1 MTTLRRKEGAMDL
14 FTYVRAWLAERLV
27 RAERG
32 QGSIEYVLLILGC
45 VLFLIAAAILLKGM
59 LAGAVTAIS
68 SWANTVGP
76 P

>member
-1 MTTLRRKEGAMDL
+1 VDL
-14 FTYVRAWLAERLV
+14 LAHVRAWLSERLHRV
-27 RAERG
+27 QRG

-45 VLFLIAAAILLKGM
+45 VLFLIAAAILLKDM
-59 LAGAVTAIS
+59 LGSAVTAIS

>member
-1 MTTLRRKEGAMDL
+1 MNLLMCIRS
-14 FTYVRAWLAERLV
+14 WLAEKIHC
-27 RAERG
+27 EQRG

-45 VLFLIAAAILLKGM
+45 VLFLIAAAILLQGM
-59 LAGAVTAIS
+59 LSSAVSSIT

>member
-1 MTTLRRKEGAMDL
+1 VGLV
-14 FTYVRAWLAERLV
+14 TYAWAWLTERLH

-45 VLFLIAAAILLKGM
+45 VLFLIAAAILLNGM
-59 LAGAVTAIS
+59 LGSAVTAIS

>member
-1 MTTLRRKEGAMDL
+1 MDL
-14 FTYVRAWLAERLV
+14 FMYIQAWLAEKLH

-45 VLFLIAAAILLKGM
+45 VLFLIAAAILLKDM
-59 LAGAVTAIS
+59 LGSAVTAIS
-68 SWANTVGP
+68 SWANSVGP

>member
-1 MTTLRRKEGAMDL
+1 MDL
-14 FTYVRAWLAERLV
+14 LLRAWAQLTGKHPGG
-27 RAERG
+27 ERG

-45 VLFLIAAAILLKGM
+45 VLFLVAAAILLKDM
-59 LAGAVTAIS
+59 LGGAVTAIS

>member
-1 MTTLRRKEGAMDL
+1 MALIMFVQTWLTEKLH
-14 FTYVRAWLAERLV
+14 RARQ
-27 RAERG
+27 G

-45 VLFLIAAAILLKGM
+45 VLFLVAAAILLKNVLGT
-59 LAGAVTAIS
+59 AVTSIS

>member
-1 MTTLRRKEGAMDL
+1 MP
-14 FTYVRAWLAERLV
+14 VWAWLTNKLH

-45 VLFLIAAAILLKGM
+45 VLFLIAAAILLKDM
-59 LAGAVTAIS
+59 LGSAVTAIS
-68 SWANTVGP
+68 IWANGVGP

>member
-1 MTTLRRKEGAMDL
+1 MALIMFVQTWLTEKLH
-14 FTYVRAWLAERLV
+14 RAN
-27 RAERG
+27 RG

-45 VLFLIAAAILLKGM
+45 VLFLVAAAILLKNVLG
-59 LAGAVTAIS
+59 AAVTTIS

>member
-1 MTTLRRKEGAMDL
+1 MDL
-14 FTYVRAWLAERLV
+14 FMYVRAWLAEKLD

-45 VLFLIAAAILLKGM
+45 VLFLIAAAILLKNM
-59 LAGAVTAIS
+59 LGSAVTAIS

>member
-1 MTTLRRKEGAMDL
+1 MDLLARVGTWLIGKLRRAD
-14 FTYVRAWLAERLV
+14 
-27 RAERG
+27 RG

-45 VLFLIAAAILLKGM
+45 VLFLVAAAILLQNVLGS
-59 LAGAVTAIS
+59 AVTAIS

>member
-1 MTTLRRKEGAMDL
+1 VDL
-14 FTYVRAWLAERLV
+14 LLRAWARLTAKLP

-45 VLFLIAAAILLKGM
+45 VLFLIAAAILLKDM
-59 LAGAVTAIS
+59 LGSAVTAIS